1 MWGDGVRLHII
12 PSPYRRLFKPLT
24 NYIEEMASERQPH
37 EMLTIVVP
45 QFVPAHWW
53 QNILHMNTALIL
65 RGLLLQTRDIVVM
78 EVPYLL
84 GDEE

>member
-1 MWGDGVRLHII
+1 
-12 PSPYRRLFKPLT
+12 
-24 NYIEEMASERQPH
+24 MAGERQPH

-53 QNILHMNTALIL
+53 QNALHMNTALIL
-65 RGLLLQTRDIVVM
+65 RGRLLSQRDVVVM

-84 GDEE
+84 EEETEK